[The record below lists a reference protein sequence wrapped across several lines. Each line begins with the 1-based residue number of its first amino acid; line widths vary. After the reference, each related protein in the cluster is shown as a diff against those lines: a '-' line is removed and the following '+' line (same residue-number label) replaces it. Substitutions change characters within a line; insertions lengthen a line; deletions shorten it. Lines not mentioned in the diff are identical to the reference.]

1 MQGQVVVPE
10 GDWTRL
16 NQVLG
21 RLQQASLLLNGLRLD
36 VSRDVVPTTA
46 PGSGDPNLVI
56 VNVASVYTLYIW
68 DGSVWTAVG
77 LQV

>member
-46 PGSGDPNLVI
+46 PGIGDPNLVI